1 MKLRTAVPI
10 VSLLA
15 LPAALPGPVSADH
28 KPGHNPGGAT
38 ALTLGAKPAP
48 VVFGSA
54 TVLSGRLNGTAKAGV
69 TVTLREDPYPFGDG
83 DKPVASAVTDAQ
95 GDYSFTRRPSVNTV
109 FGVSAG
115 PTRSPNAVVN
125 VRIRMSLRVSDST
138 PAVGQMVRFKG
149 RACPAHDGLVVAIQR
164 RSSTGRYVTVRR
176 TTLKAA
182 TTCSAYSRAF
192 RIYRDGR
199 YRVTADDAD
208 HARGYSRSRVLDAHR

>member
-1 MKLRTAVPI
+1 V
-10 VSLLA
+10 
-15 LPAALPGPVSADH
+15 AANH

-38 ALTLGAKPAP
+38 LSLAAKPTP

-54 TVLSGRLNGTAKAGV
+54 TALSGRLTGTAKAGV

-83 DKPVASAVTDAQ
+83 SKPVGSAVTDAQ
-95 GDYSFTRRPSVNTV
+95 GDYSFTRRPTVNTI
-109 FGVSAG
+109 FGVAAG
-115 PTRSPNAVVN
+115 PTRSPNALVN

-138 PAVGQMVRFKG
+138 PEVGQLVRFKG
-149 RACPAHDGLVVAIQR
+149 RACPAHDGLTVAIQR

-192 RIYRDGR
+192 RIHRDGR